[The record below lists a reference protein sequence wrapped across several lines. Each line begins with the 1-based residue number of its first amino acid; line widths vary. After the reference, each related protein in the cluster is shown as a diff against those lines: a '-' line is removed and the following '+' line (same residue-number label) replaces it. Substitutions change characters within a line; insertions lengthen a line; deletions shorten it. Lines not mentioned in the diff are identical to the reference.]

1 MKFVYEQLTFSAQK
15 RNHYLLYLATTIFD
29 DFDRGSTTISTS
41 TILTTTSNIVGTTVR
56 GNIPQATR
64 KAPITRPDLDNGS
77 TIISTSTTSTTTTLE
92 GTTTRGDI
100 RQASTRKPR
109 ITTRPPTTTTNQN
122 KGVRKSTINM
132 QLDLIVSSTSTV
144 GTSPVITD
152 GTTVRGAAPPA

>member
-64 KAPITRPDLDNGS
+64 KAPITTRPDLDNGS
-77 TIISTSTTSTTTTLE
+77 TFISTSTTPTTTLE
-92 GTTTRGDI
+92 GTTIRGDI

-109 ITTRPPTTTTNQN
+109 ITTRQPTTTTNQN

-144 GTSPVITD
+144 GTSPAITD
-152 GTTVRGAAPPA
+152 GTTVKGVVPPA

>member
-1 MKFVYEQLTFSAQK
+1 M
-15 RNHYLLYLATTIFD
+15 
-29 DFDRGSTTISTS
+29 
-41 TILTTTSNIVGTTVR
+41 LTTTSTIGTTIR
-56 GNIPQATR
+56 GKVPQATR
-64 KAPITRPDLDNGS
+64 KPLITTRQDLDHGS
-77 TIISTSTTSTTTTLE
+77 TIISTSTTSTTTLE

-100 RQASTRKPR
+100 RQTSTRKPR
-109 ITTRPPTTTTNQN
+109 ITTRTPTTTTNPN